1 MTFLN
6 PLLLLA
12 GLGVALPI
20 LAHLLNRHRVQ
31 HTDWAAMQFL
41 NKNVR
46 VRSRQLRLKDILLLV
61 LRCLAVLL
69 VGLALSKPV
78 MEEAEGLA
86 TNLGERRAG
95 VIIALDTSY
104 SMQHSNGSTKGSA
117 TRFDRALG
125 QIRAIAEGI
134 HAGDPVSLVLLGA
147 EHKVVARNMAFDAER
162 FEAILQAQQATPES
176 LNLDSVPMRLKEL
189 AEGMDAPQKEIYIVT
204 DMQTQDWRSQPAW
217 LSDAFKELGKTASTV
232 IVPVRGDADN
242 LAITNLELVSGVLRK
257 GTIARYRATVR
268 NCGVSPVANIRV
280 RGRVNNIIV
289 DTKAIPAIAAGASE
303 TVSLFVHFHNPGP
316 VRITA
321 ELDTDSLPIDNA
333 RRTVAIIRDRVS
345 VLCVEGSSGGAR
357 SSSGFITTA
366 LRARGNAAG
375 QENFVVQS
383 VPWVD
388 LPTQDLSR
396 FDVVILENVPDI
408 TPDQARG
415 LEKYVRAGNGLIW
428 FAGDH
433 TDAKAWNERSAL
445 DGIPLLPAVIVE
457 AVNTSDAK
465 GVGRPLDPT
474 MPNHSV
480 CRPLHS
486 LPEDLL
492 SETRFRK
499 LLEVKPSATSSAVL
513 SLAGTGAPVVL
524 EHSIGRGHVF
534 MFTTSAGSE
543 WNNMAVTPVFPMV
556 LQQMVTYL
564 TARAF
569 EKPRLVGDSL
579 ALSYVEQPDASEAV
593 FDTPSDQTISVPV
606 REHRNQYVALLDHAR
621 ETGFYLARVSVQAPG
636 MPVAVNV
643 DTKESN
649 VKCLT
654 AAETMRSFEDT
665 GITVAMSQAELL
677 DVVEQTRTGQSFWL
691 FCLLTG
697 LGLLV
702 IESLL
707 ADRLFNRSESINE
720 STHSSKNKTT
730 PASAHSE
737 NG

>member
-20 LAHLLNRHRVQ
+20 LAHLLNRQRVQ
-31 HTDWAAMQFL
+31 HTPWAAMQFL

-69 VGLALSKPV
+69 VGLALAKPV
-78 MEEAEGLA
+78 MKQIEGVA
-86 TNLGERRAG
+86 ASLGERRAG
-95 VIIALDTSY
+95 VIIALDASY
-104 SMQHSNGSTKGSA
+104 SMQHSDGST
-117 TRFDRALG
+117 TRFERALE

-134 HAGDPVSLVLLGA
+134 HAGDPVCLVLLGA
-147 EHKVVARNMAFDAER
+147 EHKVVARNMAFDSER

-176 LNLDSVPMRLKEL
+176 LDLDSVPMRLKEL

-204 DMQTQDWRSQPAW
+204 DMQAQDWNSRPAW
-217 LSDAFKELGKTASTV
+217 LSDAFKELGQSAATF
-232 IVPVRGDADN
+232 IVPVRGDPDN

-268 NCGVSPVANIRV
+268 NCGTVPVANIRV
-280 RGRVNNIIV
+280 RGRVNNITV
-289 DTKAIPAIAAGASE
+289 DTKTIPAIAAGASE

-345 VLCVEGSSGGAR
+345 VLCVEGSSGGAH
-357 SSSGFITTA
+357 SSGGFITTA
-366 LRARGNAAG
+366 LRARGNNAG

-415 LEKYVRAGNGLIW
+415 LEEYVRGGNGLIW
-428 FAGDH
+428 FAGDN

-445 DGIPLLPAVIVE
+445 DGIPLLPAVIAE

-474 MPNHSV
+474 MPDHSV
-480 CRPLHS
+480 CRPLLS

-499 LLEVKPSATSSAVL
+499 LLQVKPSVTSFTVL
-513 SLAGTGAPVVL
+513 SLAGTAAPVVL

-534 MFTTSAGSE
+534 MFTTSAGTE

-564 TARAF
+564 TAREF

-665 GITVAMSQAELL
+665 GITVAQSEAELL
-677 DVVEQTRTGQSFWL
+677 DAVEQTRTGRSFWL
-691 FCLLTG
+691 FCMLTG

-707 ADRLFNRSESINE
+707 ADRLFKRSVSTNE
-720 STHSSKNKTT
+720 TT

>member
-31 HTDWAAMQFL
+31 HTPWAAMQFL

-69 VGLALSKPV
+69 VGLALAKPV
-78 MEEAEGLA
+78 MKEAEGVA
-86 TNLGERRAG
+86 ARLGERRAG
-95 VIIALDTSY
+95 VIIALDASY
-104 SMQHSNGSTKGSA
+104 SMQHSDGSA
-117 TRFDRALG
+117 TRFERALE

-134 HAGDPVSLVLLGA
+134 HAGDPVCLVLLGA
-147 EHKVVARNMAFDAER
+147 EHKVVARNMAFDSER
-162 FEAILQAQQATPES
+162 FEAILHAQQATPES
-176 LNLDSVPMRLKEL
+176 LDLDSVPMRLKEL

-204 DMQTQDWRSQPAW
+204 DMQEQDWKSRPAW
-217 LSDAFKELGKTASTV
+217 LSDAFKELGQSAATF
-232 IVPVRGDADN
+232 IVPVRGDPDN

-268 NCGVSPVANIRV
+268 NCGTGPVANIRV
-280 RGRVNNIIV
+280 RGRVNNITV
-289 DTKAIPAIAAGASE
+289 DTKTIPAIAAGASE

-321 ELDTDSLPIDNA
+321 ELDTDSLPVDNA

-345 VLCVEGSSGGAR
+345 VLCVEGSSGGAH

-366 LRARGNAAG
+366 LRARGNTAG

-415 LEKYVRAGNGLIW
+415 LEEYVRGGNGLIW
-428 FAGDH
+428 FAGDN

-445 DGIPLLPAVIVE
+445 DGIPLLPAVIAE
-457 AVNTSDAK
+457 AVNTSDAT

-474 MPNHSV
+474 MPDHSV
-480 CRPLHS
+480 CRPLLS

-499 LLEVKPSATSSAVL
+499 LLQVKPSATSFTVL
-513 SLAGTGAPVVL
+513 SLAGTAAPVLL

-564 TARAF
+564 TAREF

-665 GITVAMSQAELL
+665 GITVAQSEAELL
-677 DVVEQTRTGQSFWL
+677 DAVEQTRTGRSFWL
-691 FCLLTG
+691 FCMLTG

-707 ADRLFNRSESINE
+707 ADRLFKRSVSTNE
-720 STHSSKNKTT
+720 TT

>member
-31 HTDWAAMQFL
+31 HTPWAAMQFL

-69 VGLALSKPV
+69 VGLALAKPV
-78 MEEAEGLA
+78 MQEAEGVA
-86 TNLGERRAG
+86 ASLGERRAG
-95 VIIALDTSY
+95 VIIALDASY
-104 SMQHSNGSTKGSA
+104 SMQHSDGST
-117 TRFDRALG
+117 TRFQRALE
-125 QIRAIAEGI
+125 QIRAIAAGL
-134 HAGDPVSLVLLGA
+134 HAGDPVCLVLLGA
-147 EHKVVARNMAFDAER
+147 EHKVVARNMAFDSER

-176 LNLDSVPMRLKEL
+176 LDLDSVPMRLKEL

-204 DMQTQDWRSQPAW
+204 DMQTQDWKSRPAW
-217 LSDAFKELGKTASTV
+217 LSDAFKELGQSAATF
-232 IVPVRGDADN
+232 IVPVRGDPDN

-268 NCGVSPVANIRV
+268 NCGTGPVANIRV
-280 RGRVNNIIV
+280 RGRVNNITV
-289 DTKAIPAIAAGASE
+289 DTKTIPAIAAGASE

-321 ELDTDSLPIDNA
+321 ELDTDSLPVDNA

-345 VLCVEGSSGGAR
+345 VLCVEGSSGGAH
-357 SSSGFITTA
+357 SSGGFITTA
-366 LRARGNAAG
+366 LRARGNTAG

-415 LEKYVRAGNGLIW
+415 LEEYVRGGNGLIW
-428 FAGDH
+428 FAGDN

-445 DGIPLLPAVIVE
+445 DGIPLLPAVIAE
-457 AVNTSDAK
+457 AVNTSDAT

-474 MPNHSV
+474 MPDHSV
-480 CRPLHS
+480 CRPLLS

-499 LLEVKPSATSSAVL
+499 LLQVKPSVTSFTVL
-513 SLAGTGAPVVL
+513 SLAGTAAPVLL

-564 TARAF
+564 TAREF

-579 ALSYVEQPDASEAV
+579 ALSYVDQPDASEAV

-665 GITVAMSQAELL
+665 GITVAQSEAELL
-677 DVVEQTRTGQSFWL
+677 DAVEQTRTGRSFWL
-691 FCLLTG
+691 FCMLTG

-707 ADRLFNRSESINE
+707 ADRLFKRSVSTNE
-720 STHSSKNKTT
+720 TT

>member
-20 LAHLLNRHRVQ
+20 LAHLLNRHRIQ
-31 HTDWAAMQFL
+31 HTPWAAMQFL
-41 NKNVR
+41 NRNVR

-69 VGLALSKPV
+69 LGLAFAKPV
-78 MEEAEGLA
+78 MKQIEGVA
-86 TNLGERRAG
+86 ASLGERRAG
-95 VIIALDTSY
+95 VIIALDASY
-104 SMQHSNGSTKGSA
+104 SMQHSDGST
-117 TRFDRALG
+117 TRFERALE

-134 HAGDPVSLVLLGA
+134 HAGDPVCLVLLGA
-147 EHKVVARNMAFDAER
+147 EHKVVARNMAFDSER
-162 FEAILQAQQATPES
+162 FEAILHAQQATPES
-176 LNLDSVPMRLKEL
+176 LDLDSVPMRLKEL

-204 DMQTQDWRSQPAW
+204 DMQAQDWKSRPAW
-217 LSDAFKELGKTASTV
+217 LSDAFKELGQSAATF
-232 IVPVRGDADN
+232 IVPVRGDPDN

-268 NCGVSPVANIRV
+268 NCGTGPVANIRV
-280 RGRVNNIIV
+280 RGRVNNITV
-289 DTKAIPAIAAGASE
+289 DTKTIPAIAAGASE

-321 ELDTDSLPIDNA
+321 ELDTDSLPVDNA

-345 VLCVEGSSGGAR
+345 VLCVEGSSGSAHR
-357 SSSGFITTA
+357 SGGFITTA
-366 LRARGNAAG
+366 LRARGNTAG

-396 FDVVILENVPDI
+396 FDVVILEDVPDI
-408 TPDQARG
+408 TPDQARD
-415 LEKYVRAGNGLIW
+415 LEEYVRAGNGLIW
-428 FAGDH
+428 FAGDN

-445 DGIPLLPAVIVE
+445 NGIPLLPAVIVE
-457 AVNTSDAK
+457 AVNTSDAT

-474 MPNHSV
+474 MPDHSV
-480 CRPLHS
+480 CRPLLS

-499 LLEVKPSATSSAVL
+499 LLQVKPSVTSFTVL
-513 SLAGTGAPVVL
+513 SLAGTAAPVLL

-564 TARAF
+564 TAREF

-665 GITVAMSQAELL
+665 GITVAQSEAELL
-677 DVVEQTRTGQSFWL
+677 DAVEQTRTGRSFWL
-691 FCLLTG
+691 FCMLTG

-707 ADRLFNRSESINE
+707 ADRLFKRSVSTNE
-720 STHSSKNKTT
+720 TT

>member
-31 HTDWAAMQFL
+31 HTPWAAMQFL
-41 NKNVR
+41 NRNVR

-69 VGLALSKPV
+69 LGLALAKPV
-78 MEEAEGLA
+78 MKEAEGVA
-86 TNLGERRAG
+86 ASLGERRAG
-95 VIIALDTSY
+95 VIIALDASY
-104 SMQHSNGSTKGSA
+104 SMQHSDGST
-117 TRFDRALG
+117 TRFERALE

-134 HAGDPVSLVLLGA
+134 HAGDPVCLVLLGA
-147 EHKVVARNMAFDAER
+147 EHKVVARNMAFDSER
-162 FEAILQAQQATPES
+162 FEAILHAQQATPES
-176 LNLDSVPMRLKEL
+176 LDLDSVPMRLKEL
-189 AEGMDAPQKEIYIVT
+189 AEGIDAPQKEIYIVT
-204 DMQTQDWRSQPAW
+204 DMQAQDWKSRPAW
-217 LSDAFKELGKTASTV
+217 LSDAFKELGQSAATV
-232 IVPVRGDADN
+232 IVPVRGDPDN

-268 NCGVSPVANIRV
+268 NCGTGPVAHIRV
-280 RGRVNNIIV
+280 RGRVNNITV
-289 DTKAIPAIAAGASE
+289 DTKTIPAIAAGASE

-333 RRTVAIIRDRVS
+333 RRSVAIIRDRVS
-345 VLCVEGSSGGAR
+345 VLCVEGSSGGAH
-357 SSSGFITTA
+357 SSGGFITTA
-366 LRARGNAAG
+366 LRARGNTAG

-396 FDVVILENVPDI
+396 FDVVILEDVPDI
-408 TPDQARG
+408 TPDQARD
-415 LEKYVRAGNGLIW
+415 LEEYVRAGNGLIW
-428 FAGDH
+428 FAGEN

-445 DGIPLLPAVIVE
+445 NGIPLLPAVIAE
-457 AVNTSDAK
+457 AVNTSDAT

-474 MPNHSV
+474 MPDHSV
-480 CRPLHS
+480 CRPLLS

-499 LLEVKPSATSSAVL
+499 LLQVKPSVTSFTVL
-513 SLAGTGAPVVL
+513 SLAGTAAPVLL

-564 TARAF
+564 TAREF

-636 MPVAVNV
+636 MPIAVNV

-665 GITVAMSQAELL
+665 GITVAQSEAELL
-677 DVVEQTRTGQSFWL
+677 DAVEQTRTGRSFWL
-691 FCLLTG
+691 FCMLTG

-707 ADRLFNRSESINE
+707 ADRLFKRSVSTNE
-720 STHSSKNKTT
+720 TT

>member
-6 PLLLLA
+6 PLLLFA

-20 LAHLLNRHRVQ
+20 LAHLLNRHQVQ
-31 HTDWAAMQFL
+31 HTPWAAMQFL

-69 VGLALSKPV
+69 VGLALAKPV
-78 MEEAEGLA
+78 MKEAEGVA
-86 TNLGERRAG
+86 ASLGERRAG
-95 VIIALDTSY
+95 VIIALDASY
-104 SMQHSNGSTKGSA
+104 SMQHSDGST
-117 TRFDRALG
+117 TRFERALE

-134 HAGDPVSLVLLGA
+134 HAGDPVCLVLLGA
-147 EHKVVARNMAFDAER
+147 EHKVVARNMAFDSER

-204 DMQTQDWRSQPAW
+204 DMQAQDWKSRPAW
-217 LSDAFKELGKTASTV
+217 LSDAFKELGQSAATF
-232 IVPVRGDADN
+232 IVPVRGDPDN

-268 NCGVSPVANIRV
+268 NCGTVPVANIRV
-280 RGRVNNIIV
+280 RGRVNNITV
-289 DTKAIPAIAAGASE
+289 DTKTIPAIAAGASE

-321 ELDTDSLPIDNA
+321 ELDTDSLPVDNA

-366 LRARGNAAG
+366 LRARGNNAG

-415 LEKYVRAGNGLIW
+415 LEEYVRGGNGLIW
-428 FAGDH
+428 FAGDN

-445 DGIPLLPAVIVE
+445 DGIPLLPAVIAE
-457 AVNTSDAK
+457 AVNTSDAT

-474 MPNHSV
+474 MPDHSV
-480 CRPLHS
+480 CRPLLS

-499 LLEVKPSATSSAVL
+499 LLQVKPSATSFTVL
-513 SLAGTGAPVVL
+513 SLAGTAAPVLL

-564 TARAF
+564 TAREF

-665 GITVAMSQAELL
+665 GITVAQSEAELL
-677 DVVEQTRTGQSFWL
+677 DAVEQTRTGRSFWL
-691 FCLLTG
+691 FCMLTG

-707 ADRLFNRSESINE
+707 ADRLFKRSESTNE
-720 STHSSKNKTT
+720 STNESKNETA

>member
-31 HTDWAAMQFL
+31 HTPWAAMQFL

-69 VGLALSKPV
+69 LGLALAKPFV
-78 MEEAEGLA
+78 KEAEGVA
-86 TNLGERRAG
+86 ARLGERRAG
-95 VIIALDTSY
+95 VIIALDASY
-104 SMQHSNGSTKGSA
+104 SMQHSDGST
-117 TRFDRALG
+117 TRFERALE

-134 HAGDPVSLVLLGA
+134 HAGDPVCLVLLGA
-147 EHKVVARNMAFDAER
+147 EHKVVARNMAFDSER

-176 LNLDSVPMRLKEL
+176 LDLDSVPMRLKEL

-204 DMQTQDWRSQPAW
+204 DMQAQDWNSRPAW
-217 LSDAFKELGKTASTV
+217 LSDAFKELGQSAATF
-232 IVPVRGDADN
+232 IVPVRGDPDN

-268 NCGVSPVANIRV
+268 NCGTGPVANIRV
-280 RGRVNNIIV
+280 RGRVNNITV
-289 DTKAIPAIAAGASE
+289 DTKTIPAIAAGASE

-321 ELDTDSLPIDNA
+321 ELDTDSLPVDNA

-345 VLCVEGSSGGAR
+345 VLCVEGSSGGAH
-357 SSSGFITTA
+357 SSGGFITTA
-366 LRARGNAAG
+366 LRARGNNAG

-415 LEKYVRAGNGLIW
+415 LEEYVRGGNGLIW
-428 FAGDH
+428 FAGDN

-445 DGIPLLPAVIVE
+445 DGIPLLPAVIAE
-457 AVNTSDAK
+457 AVNTSDAT

-474 MPNHSV
+474 MPDHSV
-480 CRPLHS
+480 CRPLLS

-499 LLEVKPSATSSAVL
+499 LLQVKPSVTSFTVL
-513 SLAGTGAPVVL
+513 SLAGTAAPVLL

-534 MFTTSAGSE
+534 MFTTSAGTE

-564 TARAF
+564 TAREF

-606 REHRNQYVALLDHAR
+606 REHRSQYVALLDHAR

-665 GITVAMSQAELL
+665 GITVAQSEAELL
-677 DVVEQTRTGQSFWL
+677 DAVEQTRTGRSFWL
-691 FCLLTG
+691 FCMLTG

-707 ADRLFNRSESINE
+707 ADRLFKRSVSTNE
-720 STHSSKNKTT
+720 TT

>member
-1 MTFLN
+1 MTFFN
-6 PLLLLA
+6 PLLLVA

-31 HTDWAAMQFL
+31 HTPWAAMQFL
-41 NKNVR
+41 NRSVR

-69 VGLALSKPV
+69 VGLALAKPFV
-78 MEEAEGLA
+78 KEAEGVA
-86 TNLGERRAG
+86 ASLGERRAG
-95 VIIALDTSY
+95 VIIALDASY
-104 SMQHSNGSTKGSA
+104 SMQHSDGST
-117 TRFDRALG
+117 TRFQRALE

-134 HAGDPVSLVLLGA
+134 HAGDPVCLVLLGA
-147 EHKVVARNMAFDAER
+147 EHRVIERNMAFDLER
-162 FEAILQAQQATPES
+162 FEAILHAQQATPES
-176 LNLDSVPMRLKEL
+176 LDLDSVPMRLKEL

-204 DMQTQDWRSQPAW
+204 DMQEQDWKSRPAW
-217 LSDAFKELGKTASTV
+217 LSDAFKELGQIAATF
-232 IVPVRGDADN
+232 IVPVLGDPDN

-268 NCGVSPVANIRV
+268 NCGTGPVANIRV
-280 RGRVNNIIV
+280 RGRANNITV
-289 DTKAIPAIAAGASE
+289 DTKTIPAIAAGASE
-303 TVSLFVHFHNPGP
+303 TVSLFVHFHSPGP

-321 ELDTDSLPIDNA
+321 ELDTDSLPVDNA

-345 VLCVEGSSGGAR
+345 VLCVEGSSGSAHR
-357 SSSGFITTA
+357 SGGFITTA
-366 LRARGNAAG
+366 LRARGNTAG

-396 FDVVILENVPDI
+396 FDVVILESVPDI

-415 LEKYVRAGNGLIW
+415 LEEYVRAGNGLIW
-428 FAGDH
+428 FAGDN

-445 DGIPLLPAVIVE
+445 GGIPLLPAVIAE
-457 AVNTSDAK
+457 AVNTSDAT

-474 MPNHSV
+474 MPDHSV
-480 CRPLHS
+480 CRPLLS

-499 LLEVKPSATSSAVL
+499 LLQVKPSVTSFTVL
-513 SLAGTGAPVVL
+513 SLAGTAAPVLL

-564 TARAF
+564 TAREF

-579 ALSYVEQPDASEAV
+579 ALSYVDQPDASEAV

-621 ETGFYLARVSVQAPG
+621 ETGFYLARVSIQAPG

-643 DTKESN
+643 DTRESN

-665 GITVAMSQAELL
+665 GITVAQSEADLL
-677 DVVEQTRTGQSFWL
+677 DAVEQTRTGRSFWL
-691 FCLLTG
+691 FCMLTG

-707 ADRLFNRSESINE
+707 ADRLFKRSVSTNE
-720 STHSSKNKTT
+720 TT

>member
-31 HTDWAAMQFL
+31 HTPWAAMQFI
-41 NKNVR
+41 NRNVR
-46 VRSRQLRLKDILLLV
+46 IRSRQMRLKDILLLL

-69 VGLALSKPV
+69 LGLALAKPV
-78 MEEAEGLA
+78 IKEAEGVA
-86 TNLGERRAG
+86 ESLGERRAG

-104 SMQHSNGSTKGSA
+104 SMQHSDGST
-117 TRFDRALG
+117 TRFERAIE

-134 HAGDPVSLVLLGA
+134 HAGDPVCLVLLGA
-147 EHKVVARNMAFDAER
+147 EHKVVARNMAFDSER

-176 LNLDSVPMRLKEL
+176 LNLDSVPMLLKEL
-189 AEGMDAPQKEIYIVT
+189 ADGIDAPQKEIYIVT
-204 DMQTQDWRSQPAW
+204 DMQTQDWKIRPAW
-217 LSDAFKELGKTASTV
+217 LTDALEELGKTAATV
-232 IVPVRGDADN
+232 IVPVRGDSDN

-268 NCGVSPVANIRV
+268 NCGTVAVSNVKV
-280 RGRVNNIIV
+280 RGRVNQITV
-289 DTKAIPAIAAGASE
+289 DTKTIPAIAAGASE
-303 TVSLFVHFHNPGP
+303 TVSLFIHFHNPGP

-321 ELDTDSLPIDNA
+321 ELDMDSLPVDNV

-345 VLCVEGSSGGAR
+345 VLCVEGSSGR
-357 SSSGFITTA
+357 SSSRFITTA
-366 LRARGNAAG
+366 LRARGNTAG
-375 QENFVVQS
+375 HENFVLQS

-396 FDVVILENVPDI
+396 FDVVILQDVPAI
-408 TPDQARG
+408 TADQARG
-415 LEKYVRAGNGLIW
+415 LEEYVRGGNGLIW
-428 FAGDH
+428 FAGEN
-433 TDAKAWNERSAL
+433 TDAKKWNERSASNK
-445 DGIPLLPAVIVE
+445 GIRLLPAGNCRSRQHE
-457 AVNTSDAK
+457 RRGGSGKTAGPDNARSFGCAVHCF
-465 GVGRPLDPT
+465 R
-474 MPNHSV
+474 
-480 CRPLHS
+480 C
-486 LPEDLL
+486 PEDLL

-499 LLEVKPSATSSAVL
+499 LLQVKPSATSFTVL
-513 SLAGTGAPVVL
+513 SLAGTAAPVVL

-534 MFTTSAGSE
+534 MFTTSAGSQ
-543 WNNMAVTPVFPMV
+543 WNNMAVTPVFPMI

-564 TARAF
+564 TAREF

-593 FDTPSDQTISVPV
+593 FDTPSAQMISVPV

-621 ETGFYLARVSVQAPG
+621 EAGFYLARVSVQAPG

-643 DTKESN
+643 ETKESN

-665 GITVAMSQAELL
+665 GISVALSEAELL
-677 DVVEQTRTGQSFWL
+677 DAVEQTRTGRSFWL
-691 FCLLTG
+691 FCMLTG

-707 ADRLFNRSESINE
+707 ADRLFKRAASTNE
-720 STHSSKNKTT
+720 TT
-730 PASAHSE
+730 SASE
-737 NG
+737 NS

>member
-6 PLLLLA
+6 PLFLLA

-31 HTDWAAMQFL
+31 HTPWAAMQFL

-69 VGLALSKPV
+69 VGLALAKPV
-78 MEEAEGLA
+78 MKQIEGVA
-86 TNLGERRAG
+86 ASLGERRAG
-95 VIIALDTSY
+95 VIIALDASY
-104 SMQHSNGSTKGSA
+104 SMQHSDGST
-117 TRFDRALG
+117 TRFERALE

-134 HAGDPVSLVLLGA
+134 HAGDPVCLVLLGA
-147 EHKVVARNMAFDAER
+147 EHKVVARNMAFDSER
-162 FEAILQAQQATPES
+162 FEAILHAQQATPES
-176 LNLDSVPMRLKEL
+176 LDLDSVPMRLKEL

-204 DMQTQDWRSQPAW
+204 DMQEQDWKSRPVW
-217 LSDAFKELGKTASTV
+217 LSDAFKELGQNAATF
-232 IVPVRGDADN
+232 IVPVRGDPDN

-268 NCGVSPVANIRV
+268 NCGTGPVANIRV
-280 RGRVNNIIV
+280 RGRVNNITV
-289 DTKAIPAIAAGASE
+289 DTKTIPAIAAGASE

-321 ELDTDSLPIDNA
+321 ELDTDSLPVDNA

-345 VLCVEGSSGGAR
+345 VLCVEGSSGGAH
-357 SSSGFITTA
+357 SSGGFITTA
-366 LRARGNAAG
+366 LRARGNTAG

-415 LEKYVRAGNGLIW
+415 LEEYVRGGKGLIW
-428 FAGDH
+428 FAGDN

-445 DGIPLLPAVIVE
+445 DGIPLLPAVIAE
-457 AVNTSDAK
+457 AVNTSDAT

-474 MPNHSV
+474 MPDHSV
-480 CRPLHS
+480 CRPLLS

-499 LLEVKPSATSSAVL
+499 LLQVKPSVTSSTVL
-513 SLAGTGAPVVL
+513 SLAGTAAPVLL

-564 TARAF
+564 TAREF

-665 GITVAMSQAELL
+665 GITVAPSEAELL
-677 DVVEQTRTGQSFWL
+677 DAVEQTRTGRSFWL
-691 FCLLTG
+691 FCMLTG

-707 ADRLFNRSESINE
+707 ADRLFKRSVSTNE
-720 STHSSKNKTT
+720 TT